1 MQQSS
6 EPGGMPDYYV
16 KWCNLPYAEATWENG
31 RLIEER
37 SREQIRLY
45 KEREQNRWGSR
56 RK

>member
-1 MQQSS
+1 
-6 EPGGMPDYYV
+6 MPDYYV